1 MRSSFLSFAPDVSK
15 EQCQAEHWIDIENV
29 SESVKMT
36 PEEIE
41 NLNARIL
48 RTYGTEMHDLK
59 KEAFA
64 KEERVVYDKWCG
76 NFLSFG
82 IQGINWT
89 VRDAQNSV
97 DKNVHIKYG
106 IATSQGLIKQFPM
119 ETFLADEED
128 PSDPEWDEAA
138 LCLCMVGE
146 ALLILGSVQEEGY
159 LYVRNECSE
168 GWISAESVAVCR
180 NRAEW
185 LMAAFPIHPLVVT
198 GDMVWLEAS
207 AVYPGTS
214 AYRLRMGTV
223 LELCVEEEI
232 PEIKETIETNRIKGT
247 GALIETTE
255 AQAEQRVQNRL
266 SWNNYIVWLPCRAP
280 DGSFF
285 RQKGLIP
292 MSRDVSVGYLSLTN
306 EEIIK
311 QAFKCL
317 GDRYGWG
324 GMLES
329 RDCSSYIREVYRCF
343 GWILPRNTTG
353 QLQMPVRKIELAG
366 RRCSEKKQILK
377 VLEPGTLLYFPGHV
391 MMYLGY
397 ENGNFYVINDV
408 SRLVKEGETMPVRV
422 RSVIVNTLAVRR
434 PNLRTWMEEL
444 TLALIPW
451 ET

>member
-1 MRSSFLSFAPDVSK
+1 
-15 EQCQAEHWIDIENV
+15 
-29 SESVKMT
+29 
-36 PEEIE
+36 
-41 NLNARIL
+41 
-48 RTYGTEMHDLK
+48 
-59 KEAFA
+59 
-64 KEERVVYDKWCG
+64 
-76 NFLSFG
+76 
-82 IQGINWT
+82 
-89 VRDAQNSV
+89 
-97 DKNVHIKYG
+97 
-106 IATSQGLIKQFPM
+106 
-119 ETFLADEED
+119 
-128 PSDPEWDEAA
+128 
-138 LCLCMVGE
+138 MVGE
-146 ALLILGSVQEEGY
+146 PLLILGSVQEESY
-159 LYVRNECSE
+159 LYVQNECSE

-223 LELCVEEEI
+223 LELCVEEGI
-232 PEIKETIETNRIKGT
+232 PEIKETIETNRKKGT
-247 GALIETTE
+247 GGGIETTE

-266 SWNNYIVWLPCRAP
+266 AWNNYIVWLPCRAP

-366 RRCSEKKQILK
+366 AALLRKKADFKSIRTGHTSIFS
-377 VLEPGTLLYFPGHV
+377 GTCD
-391 MMYLGY
+391 
-397 ENGNFYVINDV
+397 DV
-408 SRLVKEGETMPVRV
+408 SG
-422 RSVIVNTLAVRR
+422 I
-434 PNLRTWMEEL
+434 
-444 TLALIPW
+444 
-451 ET
+451 